1 METTNL
7 GYFQFTHSETNSVP
21 QLKKKKKK
29 KKKKE
34 KKRKNAQFKMT
45 LKIVPD

>member
-21 QLKKKKKK
+21 QLKKKK
-29 KKKKE
+29 E